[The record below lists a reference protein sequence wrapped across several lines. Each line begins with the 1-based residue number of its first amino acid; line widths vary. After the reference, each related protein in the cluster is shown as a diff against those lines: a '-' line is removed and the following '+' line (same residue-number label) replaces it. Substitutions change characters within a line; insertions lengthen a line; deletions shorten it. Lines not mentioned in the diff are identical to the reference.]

1 MVDDKTEPTGQEKL
15 ISTTENLPYKTY
27 KVVHKENALSED
39 YALLWP
45 HNTRTV
51 ENGRERSYF
60 VNFNISFSAVLHKCS
75 LNMLNMSAFS

>member
-27 KVVHKENALSED
+27 KVVHKENELSED

-45 HNTRTV
+45 HNTIA
-51 ENGRERSYF
+51 ENGPILSILIFRFLPCYTR
-60 VNFNISFSAVLHKCS
+60 VL
-75 LNMLNMSAFS
+75 